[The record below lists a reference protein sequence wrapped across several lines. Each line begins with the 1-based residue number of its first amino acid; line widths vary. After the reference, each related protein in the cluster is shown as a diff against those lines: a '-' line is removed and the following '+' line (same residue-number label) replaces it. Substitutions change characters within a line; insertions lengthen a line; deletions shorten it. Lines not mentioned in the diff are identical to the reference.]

1 MNFSKRKIFFLL
13 IFVLIILSLPS
24 FYRHV
29 RWFVS
34 GEVESVVIGGR
45 WDLVILNALFFL
57 AFLIPLSFRKRV
69 EWKSMSIYTAFI
81 VSLFIEMYG
90 IPLTIYLSSATL
102 FGGASSPPTQQAI
115 LSFTVF
121 GQTLSMT
128 LWKLVG
134 AAVSII
140 GMIVIILGWVTLYR
154 NRQKNELVTIG
165 IYNYSRHPQ
174 YLGIV
179 LVAVGWFIHWP
190 SILTFI
196 MLPVLLYFY
205 YKLALAEE
213 KEVMQGLEEPNIY
226 EDYMSETPR
235 FL

>member
-1 MNFSKRKIFFLL
+1 MNLNGRKLFLTI
-13 IFVLIILSLPS
+13 IFVLAIISLPS
-24 FYRHV
+24 FLRHV
-29 RWFVS
+29 HWFIS
-34 GEVESVVIGGR
+34 GEVESVVIEGR
-45 WDLVILNALFFL
+45 WNLVILNALFFL
-57 AFLIPLSFRKRV
+57 AFLIPLKFRRRV

-81 VSLFIEMYG
+81 VSLFVEMYG
-90 IPLTIYLSSATL
+90 IPLTIYLSSSTIFGTATS
-102 FGGASSPPTQQAI
+102 APAQQAVI
-115 LSFTVF
+115 SFSVF

-134 AAVSII
+134 AAVSVI
-140 GMIVIILGWVTLYR
+140 GMVIIILGWITLYK
-154 NRQKNELVTIG
+154 NRQRNELVTSG

-174 YLGIV
+174 YLGII

-190 SILTFI
+190 SILTFV

-205 YKLALAEE
+205 YKLTLDEE
-213 KEVMQGLEEPNIY
+213 EEVMDELEEPNVY